1 MSTLQVGT
9 IKSASSAAPVFQNS
23 SGTEKGQ
30 LAKAWVNF
38 NGSSSGS
45 TKTIRGSFNVSSV
58 TDNNTGDYTINF
70 INSFSNSNY
79 CPVQMTLANDTSGTQ
94 STTVVRGSSSSPT
107 TMTAS
112 ALRINVGST
121 SSNSFTDKSHVFIAI
136 FGD

>member
-79 CPVQMTLANDTSGTQ
+79 CPVQMTLANDTAGTQ